1 MALQNNRFSK
11 YLNKKSENLF
21 FDFEEVKGARAYY
34 ENYEKQSK
42 QGYVFNHKK
51 ITNEYFYSNSNNIN
65 GNDLSNKQVMVKL
78 IKNHDK
84 KGTKNAI
91 SYVIKNSESGFAI
104 NEREELVDTKMIL
117 KEWEGDFSNRDS
129 TKESWHLVFSIKEIK
144 SENNIKALEESV
156 QMVMQKNFPL
166 YKYIA
171 VTHKHQNRPHIHIII
186 NKTNMLTQKKIHFKT
201 KTEIRDFFNE
211 LREDFKDELNY
222 RGLSYHNRF
231 RCEKDYRELKEKF
244 TRETHKKIHIST
256 DISNKQILLNNKKIV
271 LNRKIKNLYQVK
283 KDKNK
288 EFQELFSKAYSIR
301 FKDYKA
307 FLELKNA
314 MEKVKKEKD
323 SLRKLI
329 LSEMKTIREIE
340 KEYKELELRKNHFDY
355 KKDFAELFEKKKY
368 VEFLE
373 KDYKR
378 NKLNKSQYQLL
389 RDLKLDIFMTEKFI
403 NENIKSIL
411 NRFTIDSKVL
421 GCEANGF
428 NLAKTHKNLV
438 ANLMILKKVSSEKH
452 SYYVEYHNRLVR
464 NIKYV
469 EKSINEKYHKM
480 LKAYEN
486 GKVFRDFHIKEF
498 KKLSDF
504 LKKDSSNQIGVLEAR
519 LAKIKAMDSKD
530 KSLIYN
536 YQESLKKDSLKNID
550 TLNFSSKG
558 IGR

>member
-11 YLNKKSENLF
+11 YLSKKSESLF
-21 FDFEEVKGARAYY
+21 FDFEEIKSARAY
-34 ENYEKQSK
+34 YEKQSK

-51 ITNEYFYSNSNNIN
+51 ITNDYFYSNSNNIN

-84 KGTKNAI
+84 KGTKNSI
-91 SYVIKNSESGFAI
+91 SYIIRNSELGFGI
-104 NEREELVDTKMIL
+104 NERGELVDTKTIL
-117 KEWEGDFSNRDS
+117 KEWGSDFSNKDS

-156 QMVMQKNFPL
+156 KMVMQKHFSL

-186 NKTNMLTQKKIHFKT
+186 NKTNMLTQKKIHFKN

-211 LREDFKDELNY
+211 IREDFKDELNY
-222 RGLSYHNRF
+222 RGLSYHNKF
-231 RCEKDYRELKEKF
+231 RCEKDYKELKEKIIK
-244 TRETHKKIHIST
+244 ETHKKIHIST
-256 DISNKQILLNNKKIV
+256 DISNKQILLNNKKVV
-271 LNRKIKNLYQVK
+271 LRAKIKNLYMEK
-283 KDKNK
+283 KIKDK
-288 EFQELFSKAYSIR
+288 EFQELFSKAYSTK
-301 FKDYKA
+301 FKDYEA
-307 FLELKNA
+307 FLQLKNA

-323 SLRKLI
+323 LLKNRI
-329 LSEMKTIREIE
+329 LSEMKTIKEIE
-340 KEYKELELRKNHFDY
+340 KEHKELELRKNHFDY
-355 KKDFAELFEKKKY
+355 KKDFAELAEKKKY

-373 KDYKR
+373 QDYKK

-389 RDLKLDIFMTEKFI
+389 RDLKLDIFMAEKFI
-403 NENIKSIL
+403 NENIQLIL

-428 NLAKTHKNLV
+428 NLVKTRQDLV
-438 ANLMILKKVSSEKH
+438 SNLMILKKISSEKH
-452 SYYVEYHNRLVR
+452 SYYVDYHNKLVR

-469 EKSINEKYHKM
+469 EESINEKYNKM

-486 GKVFRDFHIKEF
+486 GKIFSSFHIKEF

-550 TLNFSSKG
+550 TLNFSPKG